1 MRAFAVVSLVLFL
14 IGVAVLLVGDRAPA
28 PGGDAPPAA
37 LCVMAPPAWEHLATA
52 MSAPSPP
59 TPTPG
64 LQPTGPV
71 ASAEIAADVRA
82 LVRTLVGC
90 VNAGDPLRSY
100 ALYTDSYLARVFARQ
115 GALTVAQVADLATP
129 RPDDGDAPTR
139 IVEIGSP
146 EIIGEGRVGFTLV
159 LAYASVP
166 MPTRFWVEA
175 VQTGDGWAIDDLR
188 GEISFSVP

>member
-1 MRAFAVVSLVLFL
+1 
-14 IGVAVLLVGDRAPA
+14 
-28 PGGDAPPAA
+28 
-37 LCVMAPPAWEHLATA
+37 MAPPAWEHLATA

-90 VNAGDPLRSY
+90 FNAGDPLRSY

-166 MPTRFWVEA
+166 MPKRFWVEA